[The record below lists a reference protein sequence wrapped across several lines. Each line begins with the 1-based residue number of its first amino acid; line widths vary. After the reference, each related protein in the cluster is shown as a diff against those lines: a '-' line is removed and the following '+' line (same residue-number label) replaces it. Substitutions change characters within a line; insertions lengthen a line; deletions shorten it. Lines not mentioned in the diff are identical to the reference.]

1 MTHKLFTEKFLVDLV
16 VESCTSNFRGLVG
29 IPCQHVCY
37 GHSISPINGHKMW
50 PTTEYTEI
58 LDQKPDEDPT
68 RIKLRRVTTPYDCRR
83 CGQRGHNIRKCTMP
97 PTLQHRMPP

>member
-1 MTHKLFTEKFLVDLV
+1 MFANWLRKWSRNMEFEVTHKLFTEKFLVDLV

-29 IPCQHVCY
+29 IPCQHVRY

-58 LDQKPDEDPT
+58 L
-68 RIKLRRVTTPYDCRR
+68 
-83 CGQRGHNIRKCTMP
+83 P
-97 PTLQHRMPP
+97 PKHKKGPKAR